1 MGEKEDGEWG
11 IFCTLPC
18 DVATGVCRTLLFL
31 LRVKVVGPLSL
42 SHQQND
48 HDR

>member
-1 MGEKEDGEWG
+1 MG
-11 IFCTLPC
+11 IFVHCHVIY
-18 DVATGVCRTLLFL
+18 VATVVCCTLLFL
-31 LRVKVVGPLSL
+31 LRVKIAGPLPP